1 MHLMNIS
8 SHWLRKKCVDDDDDD
23 DDNGNYENINR
34 DNND

>member
-8 SHWLRKKCVDDDDDD
+8 SHWLRKKSVNHDDDDDD
-23 DDNGNYENINR
+23 DSNDENINR

>member
-1 MHLMNIS
+1 MNIS

-23 DDNGNYENINR
+23 NGNDENINR